1 MYTYRPLLR
10 RVDLGK
16 EQHPKNPSKTKVNL
30 PQEVHGGAVG
40 RWEMADCFVSNQFPD
55 LKKGKPWPSL
65 KLTNRTT

>member
-16 EQHPKNPSKTKVNL
+16 EQHPKKSIEHEGEP
-30 PQEVHGGAVG
+30 PQEVHGGSMG
-40 RWEMADCFVSNQFPD
+40 RWEKGDCLFPTFPD
-55 LKKGKPWPSL
+55 LKKAKPWPSL